1 MTRRPHAHYLDGT
14 EPDPEDFLMQVEV
27 PSSPESA
34 TRGDIVVTVL
44 EVGVDEWAGV
54 WRLETDEWDG
64 EWRRRTRLG
73 SLRGTRAELVERL
86 ACNRS
91 RVIVS
96 ERSLIGHER
105 ASAYQAFE
113 QRRRPARESGF
124 SDPRMPRPRGGAVAV
139 PVPQGGHRLPPRLHP
154 QLRRAAFVH
163 SALRQSAPWKAAG
176 AVLRRPGRRLRNL
189 RTRALRPRRRRS
201 G

>member
-44 EVGVDEWAGV
+44 EAGVDEWAGV

-73 SLRGTRAELVERL
+73 SLRGTRAELVRWAVAQHAATRWIFDE
-86 ACNRS
+86 
-91 RVIVS
+91 
-96 ERSLIGHER
+96 E
-105 ASAYQAFE
+105 ASAFIPLA
-113 QRRRPARESGF
+113 
-124 SDPRMPRPRGGAVAV
+124 
-139 PVPQGGHRLPPRLHP
+139 
-154 QLRRAAFVH
+154 
-163 SALRQSAPWKAAG
+163 
-176 AVLRRPGRRLRNL
+176 
-189 RTRALRPRRRRS
+189 
-201 G
+201 